1 MFIYYSV
8 IPLGEQSF
16 CLVTIFR
23 SQAPVSPPMA
33 QPLCLDSQ
41 NITKS
46 ARNGDARLADS
57 GSPKGMTCGC
67 HRKGLKYMK

>member
-1 MFIYYSV
+1 MCAINMFIYYSV
-8 IPLGEQSF
+8 IPLGEQSYTICSNLQKF
-16 CLVTIFR
+16 CP
-23 SQAPVSPPMA
+23 PVSPPMA

-57 GSPKGMTCGC
+57 GSPKGMTVV
-67 HRKGLKYMK
+67 MS